1 MTSDKPVIHIIDD
14 ANSEVT
20 IGNYL
25 MLTIESILKTV
36 HKYSDYKYNNL
47 FLTEIDFSKEPP
59 EEIIRLA
66 QYIKSQPQ
74 LIKINLT
81 YSNFTGITDLELIR
95 PLFEAIFTHPNIR
108 ILDLAVCKLGR
119 NLPIFAMIAEYIAQS
134 NIIELSLNLNRF
146 NKDDCDPSFLDSVT
160 LILSNP
166 YLRKLKLDRLRPGRA
181 NADQLAIFITALA
194 ECQELQ
200 YLDFQENALD
210 ELPIPLFEALGKTL
224 ANLQN
229 LRHLSLAGCQM
240 GKIVTREGDG
250 KFGITVQFIY
260 DFIMA
265 ILELKYLTSLDLSH
279 NLLGQFLCD
288 DIIDLMVKI
297 QQQHTLEYINLNGNA
312 FSIVQEFQ
320 PQFLGLFVEQIRQSA
335 FPQEIRICLNNGF
348 THEEILQLEAAINDP
363 ERLAKKPEST
373 TPLDNKENDSNSDG
387 VNWQFFREP
396 KQITQSAAAQAAASS
411 SCASV
416 AVSQDVAAE
425 TIADAARTSSTAS
438 SSPTFPH

>member
-1 MTSDKPVIHIIDD
+1 MLSIEN
-14 ANSEVT
+14 A
-20 IGNYL
+20 
-25 MLTIESILKTV
+25 LTIF
-36 HKYSDYKYNNL
+36 HKEFNYNNNSL
-47 FLTEIDFSKEPP
+47 ALAYVDFSKEPS

-74 LIKINLT
+74 LLKVNLS
-81 YSNFTGITDLELIR
+81 YANFTGITDLELIR
-95 PLFEAIFTHPNIR
+95 PLFAAIFTHPNIR

-119 NLPIFAMIAEYIAQS
+119 NLPVFAIISEYIAQS
-134 NIIELSLNLNRF
+134 NIIELDLSLNRF
-146 NKDDCDPSFLDSVT
+146 NEDECDLSFLDSVT